1 MAPRS
6 SSPSS
11 SNPSYASDEQE
22 STYLTRTRI
31 LHQIRLGI
39 AVLILAVATAVVG
52 CEGAP
57 LYHYNQTAS
66 FERLWL
72 TLWPLNLD
80 VRQTNALLAC
90 GSVIAFQAL
99 VYIIVALLPSPHPRT
114 KLLNFLATI
123 TAGAGLVTAV
133 VGVIFAVYLPS
144 ATYPSGFTQNETIH
158 SWTCKWRTL
167 EANNV
172 TGQDGQPLHA
182 PAGFSRDCI
191 ETRVGF
197 VLLGLLIGIE
207 AIMGAASAAG
217 WFLERTVSKQRRVE
231 QVELGKN

>member
-1 MAPRS
+1 
-6 SSPSS
+6 
-11 SNPSYASDEQE
+11 
-22 STYLTRTRI
+22 
-31 LHQIRLGI
+31 LGI
-39 AVLILAVATAVVG
+39 ATAVVG

-57 LYHYNQTAS
+57 LYHYNQTVS

-72 TLWPLNLD
+72 ILWPLNLD

-99 VYIIVALLPSPHPRT
+99 IYIIVALLPSPRPRT

-123 TAGAGLVTAV
+123 TAGAGLVTAL

-167 EANNV
+167 QVNNG
-172 TGQDGQPLHA
+172 TDQDGQPLYA
-182 PAGFSRDCI
+182 PAGFSRDCV

-207 AIMGAASAAG
+207 VIMGAASAAG
-217 WFLERTVSKQRRVE
+217 WFLEYTVSKQRRVE
-231 QVELGKN
+231 EIELEKN